1 MNEINISYN
10 HNFEFPL
17 VKKNLKDYCRKVLD
31 HNNYKSSL
39 ISLIFIDQEELRE
52 MKKLYFK
59 EDAYTDVIAFNFNK
73 NEEDLEG
80 ELYLSL
86 QMIEN
91 NASNYSVTL
100 ESEIKRVVAHG
111 LLHLIGYR
119 DDNDRNKAKMTKM
132 EDIYIQ
138 LFHDIKILC

>member
-59 EDAYTDVIAFNFNK
+59 I
-73 NEEDLEG
+73 
-80 ELYLSL
+80 
-86 QMIEN
+86 
-91 NASNYSVTL
+91 
-100 ESEIKRVVAHG
+100 
-111 LLHLIGYR
+111 
-119 DDNDRNKAKMTKM
+119 
-132 EDIYIQ
+132 
-138 LFHDIKILC
+138 C

>member
-80 ELYLSL
+80 ELYLSF

-119 DDNDRNKAKMTKM
+119 DDNDRDKAKMTKM
-132 EDIYIQ
+132 EDICIQ

>member
-59 EDAYTDVIAFNFNK
+59 EDAYTDVIAFNFNN

-119 DDNDRNKAKMTKM
+119 DDNDRDKAKMTKM
-132 EDIYIQ
+132 EDICIQ
-138 LFHDIKILC
+138 LFHYIKILC

>member
-73 NEEDLEG
+73 NEDTLTFDTLG
-80 ELYLSL
+80 IGDVSVSFIDDDASPADTIISFDNNPDWGSIVLVDVGRLDKDELN
-86 QMIEN
+86 IDTD
-91 NASNYSVTL
+91 ATVG
-100 ESEIKRVVAHG
+100 G
-111 LLHLIGYR
+111 LG
-119 DDNDRNKAKMTKM
+119 
-132 EDIYIQ
+132 
-138 LFHDIKILC
+138 

>member
-119 DDNDRNKAKMTKM
+119 DDNDRDKAKMTKM
-132 EDIYIQ
+132 EDICIQ
-138 LFHDIKILC
+138 LFYDIKILC

>member
-10 HNFEFPL
+10 HNFKFPL

-119 DDNDRNKAKMTKM
+119 DDNDRDKAKMTKM
-132 EDIYIQ
+132 EDICIQ
-138 LFHDIKILC
+138 LFYDIKILC

>member
-132 EDIYIQ
+132 EDICIQ